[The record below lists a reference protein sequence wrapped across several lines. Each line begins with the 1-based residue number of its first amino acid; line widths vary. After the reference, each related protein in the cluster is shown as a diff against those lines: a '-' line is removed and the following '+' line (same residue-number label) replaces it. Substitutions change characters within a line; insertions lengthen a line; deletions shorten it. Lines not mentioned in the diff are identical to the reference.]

1 MNLHHS
7 RNDFKQYEM
16 ERRFLN
22 EQKARH
28 IKREEKRNEFLEQL
42 EKEKTEAEAAKQRMK
57 EPMSKDQLEE
67 VWDKVDQLPKDEWDQ
82 NRWLSSFGETRRS
95 QGDPSGQIVGLS

>member
-1 MNLHHS
+1 MLWNDAINHFDKYTEMKK
-7 RNDFKQYEM
+7 NDFKQYEM

-42 EKEKTEAEAAKQRMK
+42 EKEKAEAEAAKLRMK

-67 VWDKVDQLPKDEWDQ
+67 VWDKVDQLPKDEWDP
-82 NRWLSSFGETRRS
+82 R
-95 QGDPSGQIVGLS
+95 V